1 MGARWLETDTASNV
15 NISAAT
21 ACGAY
26 TANADRLVVVDVC
39 VDAVVGNGDYV
50 MYVTKQI
57 NGAGSAYI
65 ILPKTTMTAGSG
77 ETAISGQ
84 SGMIA
89 VRSGDILTV
98 YVDGLAGDTT
108 TPDYTTR
115 WFELTPASIIADAVW
130 DEATSGHTGAGSTGK
145 ALTDANDFTDIN
157 AATLS
162 ANVAAIKGKTD
173 NLPASPANEATLTAT
188 AHDVW
193 AYATRTLT
201 GFTTTEFNMIGPVR
215 SDGRIDAIAGD
226 DYYAADGRGMRW
238 SDTAWPNLTGA
249 TVNFISGSTTIAM
262 TVVTAGSGEQTVNLD
277 VPKAT
282 SAAMKGQF
290 KFIIRATLTNAH
302 VVTLLEGEGR
312 FK

>member
-1 MGARWLETDTASNV
+1 MGARWLETDSASNV
-15 NISAAT
+15 NISSAT
-21 ACGAY
+21 EIGSY
-26 TANADRLVVVDVC
+26 TADADRLIVADVSI
-39 VDAVVGNGDYV
+39 DAVAGNGDYV
-50 MYVTKQI
+50 MYVTRQI
-57 NGAGSAYI
+57 NGAGSAYV
-65 ILPKTTMTAGSG
+65 ILPKTTMAAASG

-84 SGMIA
+84 SGMIS
-89 VRSGDILTV
+89 VRSGDVVKV

-108 TPDYTTR
+108 TPDYITR
-115 WFELTPASIIADAVW
+115 WFE
-130 DEATSGHTGAGSTGK
+130 
-145 ALTDANDFTDIN
+145 
-157 AATLS
+157 
-162 ANVAAIKGKTD
+162 VAALVPTTADRTLDVDADGLV
-173 NLPASPANEATLTAT
+173 NGMALEATLTAT

>member
-1 MGARWLETDTASNV
+1 METVLENASVGGYWQKEVTISAGASV
-15 NISAAT
+15 NITSYLRKVASMSYLPRVIVFNKASSDPFAGGAGLHTFTMTDSIDTWESDLYTYTNSGTADVTLMIRTQGMAAS
-21 ACGAY
+21 GSMY
-26 TANADRLVVVDVC
+26 SVIDVE
-39 VDAVVGNGDYV
+39 
-50 MYVTKQI
+50 QI
-57 NGAGSAYI
+57 NVDMTTALAKLNE
-65 ILPKTTMTAGSG
+65 IL
-77 ETAISGQ
+77 E
-84 SGMIA
+84 
-89 VRSGDILTV
+89 
-98 YVDGLAGDTT
+98 DT
-108 TPDYTTR
+108 
-115 WFELTPASIIADAVW
+115 
-130 DEATSGHTGAGSTGK
+130 G
-145 ALTDANDFTDIN
+145 TDIP
-157 AATLS
+157 AQIS
-162 ANVAAIKGKTD
+162 AIPVVTPPSAIEIREEIDINSTQLEAIKAKTD
-173 NLPASPANEATLTAT
+173 NLPAYPANEATLTAT